1 MRARSYGRGM
11 TGKGQRGQA
20 AVEGI
25 GIAVVVALLM
35 VATAA
40 WLASAVGPA
49 THPPDVVGRVAE
61 PLGGGYDRRLFSRP
75 ALPPLLSAPADG
87 AAPIGRALAA
97 AGRGVVSA
105 VVVYARARNQF
116 TVGFGERLR
125 ERVGDVVRDP
135 LGDPG
140 DLPDPDMFTLRGLG
154 VAAARRAGDLWDYS
168 RFLRT
173 LPPEQA
179 VMRAARDAGRESAD
193 AAIEVA
199 QGALRRRITRGGR
212 GAPPAPPREPQ
223 PPRAP

>member
-1 MRARSYGRGM
+1 M
-11 TGKGQRGQA
+11 TSSGQRGQA
-20 AVEGI
+20 AVEAI

-35 VATAA
+35 AATTA
-40 WLASAVGPA
+40 WLAGMTGSAA
-49 THPPDVVGRVAE
+49 RPPDVIGRVAE
-61 PLGGGYDRRLFSRP
+61 PLGDGFGQRILSRP
-75 ALPPLLSAPADG
+75 ALPPFLTAPAGG

-105 VVVYARARNQF
+105 AIVYARARDQYA
-116 TVGFGERLR
+116 VGFGERLR
-125 ERVGDVVRDP
+125 ERIGEILRDP

-140 DLPDPDMFTLRGLG
+140 DLPDADMFTLRGLG
-154 VAAARRAGDLWDYS
+154 LAAAGRAGELWDYA

-173 LPPEQA
+173 LPPEEA

-199 QGALRRRITRGGR
+199 QGALRRRLLRGGR
-212 GAPPAPPREPQ
+212 GAPQAPPREPR

>member
-1 MRARSYGRGM
+1 M
-11 TGKGQRGQA
+11 TGNGQRGQA

-25 GIAVVVALLM
+25 GMAVVVALLM
-35 VATAA
+35 AATAA
-40 WLASAVGPA
+40 WLAGAVGPA
-49 THPPDVVGRVAE
+49 TRPPDVVGRVAE

-75 ALPPLLSAPADG
+75 VLPPFLSAPADG
-87 AAPIGRALAA
+87 AAPIGRALAV

-140 DLPDPDMFTLRGLG
+140 DLPDADMFTLRGIG
-154 VAAARRAGDLWDYS
+154 VAAAQRAGDLWDYA

-173 LPPEQA
+173 LPPERA

-199 QGALRRRITRGGR
+199 QAALRRRLARGGR